1 MTAAQIKRQVEE
13 EPFRPFQVETTW
25 HTVISVNQRD
35 QIQVSPFHPYLI
47 VVFETDG
54 TFYTV
59 APGDIASTRSLANN
73 ERF

>member
-1 MTAAQIKRQVEE
+1 MTAAQIRHQVEQDPFL
-13 EPFRPFQVETTW
+13 PFRIQTTW
-25 HTVISVNQRD
+25 KTVIMVNQRD

-59 APGDIASTRSLANN
+59 APGDIASTRSL
-73 ERF
+73 